1 MLMIFPAD
9 ISPLS
14 FSPVGEMQITLR
26 SVKDLEM
33 QITLVLSKTW
43 RCRLLYV
50 VDNLLIIRWLQAIA
64 RPPEYLSLPYG
75 GGQVVAEEVMQ
86 SYVLQLLSL
95 PYREARWG
103 LMAIGGIIIKTS
115 CAAGLSCFLSINHW
129 LRKGSAPALANPN
142 KSIAK
147 IQEPLAQ

>member
-14 FSPVGEMQITLR
+14 FSPVGEMQITLRSVKDLEMQFTLR

-50 VDNLLIIRWLQAIA
+50 VDNLLIIRWLQAIV

-75 GGQVVAEEVMQ
+75 GG
-86 SYVLQLLSL
+86 
-95 PYREARWG
+95 
-103 LMAIGGIIIKTS
+103 
-115 CAAGLSCFLSINHW
+115 
-129 LRKGSAPALANPN
+129 
-142 KSIAK
+142 
-147 IQEPLAQ
+147 

>member
-43 RCRLLYV
+43 RCRFTLVLSKTWRCRLLYV
-50 VDNLLIIRWLQAIA
+50 IDNLLIIRWLQAIV

-75 GGQVVAEEVMQ
+75 GG
-86 SYVLQLLSL
+86 
-95 PYREARWG
+95 
-103 LMAIGGIIIKTS
+103 
-115 CAAGLSCFLSINHW
+115 
-129 LRKGSAPALANPN
+129 
-142 KSIAK
+142 
-147 IQEPLAQ
+147 

>member
-14 FSPVGEMQITLR
+14 FSPVGEMQFTLR

-33 QITLVLSKTW
+33 QITLRSVKDLEMQIILVLSKTW

-50 VDNLLIIRWLQAIA
+50 IDNLLIIRWLQAIV

-75 GGQVVAEEVMQ
+75 GG
-86 SYVLQLLSL
+86 
-95 PYREARWG
+95 
-103 LMAIGGIIIKTS
+103 
-115 CAAGLSCFLSINHW
+115 
-129 LRKGSAPALANPN
+129 
-142 KSIAK
+142 
-147 IQEPLAQ
+147 

>member
-14 FSPVGEMQITLR
+14 FSPVGEMQITLRSVKDLEMQITLR

-50 VDNLLIIRWLQAIA
+50 VDNLLIIRWLQAIV

-75 GGQVVAEEVMQ
+75 GG
-86 SYVLQLLSL
+86 
-95 PYREARWG
+95 
-103 LMAIGGIIIKTS
+103 
-115 CAAGLSCFLSINHW
+115 
-129 LRKGSAPALANPN
+129 
-142 KSIAK
+142 
-147 IQEPLAQ
+147 

>member
-14 FSPVGEMQITLR
+14 FSPVGEMQFTLRSVKDLEMQITLR

-33 QITLVLSKTW
+33 QITLVLSKIW

-50 VDNLLIIRWLQAIA
+50 IDNLLIIRWLQAIV

-75 GGQVVAEEVMQ
+75 GG
-86 SYVLQLLSL
+86 
-95 PYREARWG
+95 
-103 LMAIGGIIIKTS
+103 
-115 CAAGLSCFLSINHW
+115 
-129 LRKGSAPALANPN
+129 
-142 KSIAK
+142 
-147 IQEPLAQ
+147 

>member
-14 FSPVGEMQITLR
+14 FSPVGEMQFTLR

-33 QITLVLSKTW
+33 QFTLRSVKDLEMQFTLVLSKTW

-50 VDNLLIIRWLQAIA
+50 VDNLLIIRWLQAIV

-75 GGQVVAEEVMQ
+75 GG
-86 SYVLQLLSL
+86 
-95 PYREARWG
+95 
-103 LMAIGGIIIKTS
+103 
-115 CAAGLSCFLSINHW
+115 
-129 LRKGSAPALANPN
+129 
-142 KSIAK
+142 
-147 IQEPLAQ
+147 

>member
-33 QITLVLSKTW
+33 QITLRSVKDLEMQIILVLSKTW

-50 VDNLLIIRWLQAIA
+50 IDNLLIIRWLQAIV

-75 GGQVVAEEVMQ
+75 GG
-86 SYVLQLLSL
+86 
-95 PYREARWG
+95 
-103 LMAIGGIIIKTS
+103 
-115 CAAGLSCFLSINHW
+115 
-129 LRKGSAPALANPN
+129 
-142 KSIAK
+142 
-147 IQEPLAQ
+147 

>member
-14 FSPVGEMQITLR
+14 FSPVGEMQFTLR

-33 QITLVLSKTW
+33 QIILVLSKTW

-50 VDNLLIIRWLQAIA
+50 IDNLLIIRWLQAIV

-75 GGQVVAEEVMQ
+75 GG
-86 SYVLQLLSL
+86 
-95 PYREARWG
+95 
-103 LMAIGGIIIKTS
+103 
-115 CAAGLSCFLSINHW
+115 
-129 LRKGSAPALANPN
+129 
-142 KSIAK
+142 
-147 IQEPLAQ
+147 

>member
-33 QITLVLSKTW
+33 QITLRSVKDLEMQITLVLSKTW

-50 VDNLLIIRWLQAIA
+50 IDNLLIVRWLQAIV
-64 RPPEYLSLPYG
+64 RPPEYLSLPLRGRLG
-75 GGQVVAEEVMQ
+75 GG
-86 SYVLQLLSL
+86 
-95 PYREARWG
+95 
-103 LMAIGGIIIKTS
+103 
-115 CAAGLSCFLSINHW
+115 
-129 LRKGSAPALANPN
+129 
-142 KSIAK
+142 
-147 IQEPLAQ
+147 

>member
-43 RCRLLYV
+43 RCRLLCV
-50 VDNLLIIRWLQAIA
+50 LSNTWRCRLLWFCQRLGDAGCSMLLII
-64 RPPEYLSLPYG
+64 Y
-75 GGQVVAEEVMQ
+75 
-86 SYVLQLLSL
+86 
-95 PYREARWG
+95 
-103 LMAIGGIIIKTS
+103 
-115 CAAGLSCFLSINHW
+115 
-129 LRKGSAPALANPN
+129 
-142 KSIAK
+142 
-147 IQEPLAQ
+147 

>member
-33 QITLVLSKTW
+33 QITLRSVKDLEMQITLRSVKDLEMQITLVLSKTW

-50 VDNLLIIRWLQAIA
+50 IDNLLIIRWLQAIV
-64 RPPEYLSLPYG
+64 RPSEYLSLPYG
-75 GGQVVAEEVMQ
+75 GG
-86 SYVLQLLSL
+86 
-95 PYREARWG
+95 
-103 LMAIGGIIIKTS
+103 
-115 CAAGLSCFLSINHW
+115 
-129 LRKGSAPALANPN
+129 
-142 KSIAK
+142 
-147 IQEPLAQ
+147 

>member
-33 QITLVLSKTW
+33 QITLRSVKDLEMQIILVLSKTW

-50 VDNLLIIRWLQAIA
+50 VDNLLIIRWLQAIV

-75 GGQVVAEEVMQ
+75 GG
-86 SYVLQLLSL
+86 
-95 PYREARWG
+95 
-103 LMAIGGIIIKTS
+103 
-115 CAAGLSCFLSINHW
+115 
-129 LRKGSAPALANPN
+129 
-142 KSIAK
+142 
-147 IQEPLAQ
+147 